1 MDGMRGG
8 TLIVGG
14 NAGRAFRRPH
24 APRHALIFGDAGDFL
39 ASRMVAGTI
48 ALAGRAGAHAGYGM
62 RRGSVVFAGQAPGAS
77 PTFVPAVAGAPVFW
91 QLLARDLARTAGPSP
106 RSASRGIDR
115 QLGDVAA
122 GGKGEL
128 ILVR

>member
-1 MDGMRGG
+1 
-8 TLIVGG
+8 
-14 NAGRAFRRPH
+14 
-24 APRHALIFGDAGDFL
+24 
-39 ASRMVAGTI
+39 
-48 ALAGRAGAHAGYGM
+48 M
-62 RRGSVVFAGQAPGAS
+62 RRGSVVFAGPAPGAS

-91 QLLARDLARTAGPSP
+91 QLLARDLAQHGGPFATL
-106 RSASRGIDR
+106 ASRGIDR